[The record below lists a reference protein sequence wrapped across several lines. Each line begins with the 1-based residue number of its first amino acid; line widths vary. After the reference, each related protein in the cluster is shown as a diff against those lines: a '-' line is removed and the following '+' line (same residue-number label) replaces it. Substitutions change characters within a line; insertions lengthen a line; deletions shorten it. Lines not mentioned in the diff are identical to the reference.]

1 MVSPMSDPRAG
12 ARRPT
17 SETFT
22 LGPDVSRDPTA
33 RPHRPVRANMPGE
46 PLADGLHIDDLDV
59 LDPADPSIRPALL
72 GEPHP
77 DPFVEGA
84 VRCNACAHRCVLRPS
99 RVGLCGVRQN
109 RGGRL
114 ATLVYGAAIAA
125 HAEPIEKKPL
135 YHVLPG
141 SDAFSIAT
149 RGCSFH
155 CDWCQNWEMAQ
166 GHREGII
173 PASRWLPPDAVI
185 REAQAAGARSVAYTY
200 VEPTVFLEYALD
212 TMALAREAGLRNVF
226 VTNGYQ
232 TPEALA
238 LLAPLLDAANVDLK
252 SFRDRAYRRSVGARV
267 QPVLDAIVE
276 MRRLGIWVEVTTLVV
291 PGLNDS
297 DDELAAIARWLVSV
311 LGPDVPWHVSRFYGA
326 HRMLDV
332 PSTPATTLRRAAE
345 LGRAAGLR
353 YVYVGNAP
361 EVGGE
366 ATICP
371 GCGTAV
377 IERRDFRFVARR
389 MVGDRCAT
397 CGRRIPG
404 IGLA

>member
-1 MVSPMSDPRAG
+1 MSPDP
-12 ARRPT
+12 
-17 SETFT
+17 S
-22 LGPDVSRDPTA
+22 A

-46 PLADGLHIDDLDV
+46 PLAQGLRLDDLEPLAPGNPHV
-59 LDPADPSIRPALL
+59 QPALL
-72 GEPHP
+72 GEPYD
-77 DPFVEGA
+77 DPFVEGT

-99 RVGLCGVRQN
+99 RIGLCGVRQN

-114 ATLVYGAAIAA
+114 ATLVYGAAIAS

-173 PASRWLPPDAVI
+173 PASRWLPPEEVV
-185 REAQAAGARSVAYTY
+185 REALASGARSVAYTY

-212 TMALAREAGLRNVF
+212 TMAHARRAGLRNLF

-232 TPEALA
+232 TREALA
-238 LLAPLLDAANVDLK
+238 LLAPFLDAANVDLK

-267 QPVLDAIVE
+267 QPVLDAIIE

-297 DDELAAIARWLVSV
+297 DEELGAIARWLVSA

-332 PSTPATTLRRAAE
+332 PPTPAATLRRAAV

-361 EVGGE
+361 EIGGE
-366 ATICP
+366 STICP

-377 IERRDFRFVARR
+377 IERSDFRLVARR

-397 CGRRIPG
+397 CGYRIAG